1 MTNLIKMGYFKI
13 KKKQNQIEKRRDSM
27 EKIYTAQEV
36 AEQLKIKK
44 TTVYELIKRGEL
56 QATKVGK
63 QLRISEQQL
72 DDYLGASGQPTPKPL
87 ATEKSTP
94 IRSASDSAILQI
106 DYLQNDSG
114 LIISGQ
120 TAQIIELLKSSMEES
135 GDNYPMLHS
144 YMNSYNSLYS
154 LYSQKTHLAL
164 LCLPYK
170 KDGTRDYRLI
180 AGMLP
185 GMSVCLTTLCD
196 LWLGIYVK
204 KGNPKQISGLPD
216 FCRSDVIT
224 INRERG
230 CECRILLDDFLK
242 ETGYNSTQIDGYQ
255 KEMLSHL
262 SVANAISSGQAD
274 AGIGDLSQ
282 LNASLDLE
290 GIPLTRASLVLVC
303 SSSLQQ
309 HPAFPAIQRALFSE
323 SFRSALQHF
332 GKYDTATT
340 GERIIL

>member
-1 MTNLIKMGYFKI
+1 
-13 KKKQNQIEKRRDSM
+13 M
-27 EKIYTAQEV
+27 EKIYTAQEI

-63 QLRISEQQL
+63 QLRISQQQL
-72 DDYLGASGQPTPKPL
+72 DAYLGASQQPTPKPL

-94 IRSASDSAILQI
+94 IRAASDSAILQI

-120 TAQIIELLKSSMEES
+120 TAQIIELLKSCMEES
-135 GDNYPMLHS
+135 GDSYPMLHS

-154 LYSQKTHLAL
+154 LYFQKTHLAL

-170 KDGTRDYRLI
+170 KDGTRDHRLI
-180 AGMLP
+180 TGMLP

-204 KGNPKQISGLPD
+204 KGNPKRISGLPD

-224 INRERG
+224 VNRERG

-242 ETGYNSTQIDGYQ
+242 ETGYKSTQIDGYQ

-262 SVANAISSGQAD
+262 SVANAVSSGQAD

-282 LNASLDLE
+282 LNACPDLE
-290 GIPLTRASLVLVC
+290 GIPLVRASLLLVC
-303 SSSLQQ
+303 DSSLQQ
-309 HPAFPAIQRALFSE
+309 HPAFTAIQRAVSAE
-323 SFRSALQHF
+323 SFRSALKHF
-332 GKYDTATT
+332 GGYDTSRT
-340 GERIIL
+340 GELITL